1 MSPLRCL
8 LVNVARAAAPFAA
21 LILTGAVV
29 VASPGVALAASK
41 QGGESY
47 TFAFR
52 DAELSQVA
60 QEVLGAAGVPF
71 AIDPAVTGRISFRI
85 EQRLTRE
92 QLLAAFEA
100 VLEANGVALVRNGD
114 ILTVTPQ
121 AKAKSSAGVRRSG
134 EQSRGGGYEVVAVPL
149 SYAQPSEVAKALE
162 AISSSS
168 GVVYTNDKL
177 GLLLLGGSGSQMKS
191 TMDTLK
197 IFDQSGF
204 EDSKIRW
211 FELSQAQA
219 QTVASELDRIVQGA
233 GLVGVTIVP
242 LRRLNGIIVFARSG
256 QAITELAKWV
266 TRLDTPGREAM
277 SSLWVYHPRAT
288 SAEDLAKTLNSV
300 MGFQSAS
307 QTSASAEVPGSAPP
321 AGVTS
326 ALSGTTSIAQTSV
339 GGTDD
344 QVRIGVD
351 KPSNTLIIFAPPG
364 RWMQL
369 QRILSEIDRTPR
381 QILIEASILEVTLNR
396 DFEFGVDWSVLSKD
410 VEITSINS
418 GGGIGPSSPGLSVTF
433 LSNNIDAAVHALGAR
448 TAVEVVSA
456 PKIIALDSRTARLQ
470 VGDQVPVV
478 TQAAQSR
485 NDSNAAL
492 VNTVE
497 YRSTGIILNV
507 TPRVTGDNQLV
518 LEVSQEVSSVAK
530 TATSGIDSPTIQQRR
545 FESALVLHDGGT
557 VALGGLIS
565 TTRSTGSTGV
575 PWLKEIP
582 AVGQL
587 FKTQSKNRGR
597 SELIVLLSARII
609 GDRTTSDS
617 VMNNLMSD
625 MQELQAR
632 GLLPTRSK

>member
-1 MSPLRCL
+1 MSPVSSRSARHRLRQML
-8 LVNVARAAAPFAA
+8 AAAVACSLVLQAA
-21 LILTGAVV
+21 P
-29 VASPGVALAASK
+29 SALAAASA
-41 QGGESY
+41 GRGAETYS
-47 TFAFR
+47 FAFR
-52 DAELSQVA
+52 DADIAQVA
-60 QEVLGAAGVPF
+60 QEVLSAAGV
-71 AIDPAVTGRISFRI
+71 AYTIDPGVAGRLSFRI
-85 EQRLTRE
+85 EQRLTRD

-100 VLEANGVALVRNGD
+100 VLEANGMALVRNGEV
-114 ILTVTPQ
+114 LTVTPQ
-121 AKAKSSAGVRRSG
+121 AKAKSAAGVRRSN
-134 EQSRGGGYEVVAVPL
+134 EESRGGGYEVVAVPL

-168 GVVYTNDKL
+168 GVIYTNDKL
-177 GLLLLGGSGSQMKS
+177 GLLLLGGSGAQMKS
-191 TMDTLK
+191 TMETLK

-204 EDSKIRW
+204 EESKIRW

-219 QTVASELDRIVQGA
+219 QTVAAELDKIAQGA

-242 LRRLNGIIVFARSG
+242 LRRLNGVIVFARSG
-256 QAITELAKWV
+256 EAITELAKWV
-266 TRLDTPGREAM
+266 ARLDTPGREAT
-277 SSLWVYHPRAT
+277 SSLWVYRPRAT

-300 MGFQSAS
+300 LGFQGGSDIGGSEGAS
-307 QTSASAEVPGSAPP
+307 SSS
-321 AGVTS
+321 S
-326 ALSGTTSIAQTSV
+326 SGGATSV
-339 GGTDD
+339 ATSSSLQDSGARED

-351 KPSNTLIIFAPPG
+351 KTSNTLIVFAAPG

-381 QILIEASILEVTLNR
+381 QILIEASILEVTLNK
-396 DFEFGVDWSVLSKD
+396 DFEFGVDWSILSND
-410 VEITSINS
+410 GRLNVTSINS
-418 GGGIGPSSPGLSVTF
+418 GGGLGPSSPGLSVTF
-433 LSNNIDAAVHALGAR
+433 LSNNIDAAVHALGSR

-507 TPRVTGDNQLV
+507 TPRVTGDSQLV
-518 LEVSQEVSSVAK
+518 LDVTQEVSSVAK

-545 FESALVLHDGGT
+545 FESTLVLHDGGT

-565 TTRSTGSTGV
+565 TTRSSGNTGV
-575 PWLKEIP
+575 PVLKDIP
-582 AVGQL
+582 AVGEL
-587 FKTQSKNRGR
+587 FKTHSKNRGR

-617 VMNNLMSD
+617 VMGNLMND

-632 GLLPTRSK
+632 GLLPVKAN